1 MKVEDIK
8 YDDNDK
14 TIESIRLYKQ
24 QMESQ
29 NLTQEQQDLL
39 ISKLVA
45 DMVGILD
52 KTLTKEMNELDEF
65 IAKYN
70 FLLAVGKITDA
81 EFKRFGATY
90 DQIAANQEA
99 IDTLKLSGKKAFMR
113 SVADEVHFT
122 DKLAE
127 ADEEYQKNK
136 EGG

>member
-1 MKVEDIK
+1 MEID

-81 EFKRFGATY
+81 EKEQFR
-90 DQIAANQEA
+90 
-99 IDTLKLSGKKAFMR
+99 TLKRYKTNTIEFFALKSKDLISKLVELRDGQFKK
-113 SVADEVHFT
+113 
-122 DKLAE
+122 
-127 ADEEYQKNK
+127 
-136 EGG
+136 

>member
-39 ISKLVA
+39 ISKLIFEIV
-45 DMVGILD
+45 DKLH

-65 IAKYN
+65 NAKSRYSFIN
-70 FLLAVGKITDA
+70 
-81 EFKRFGATY
+81 Y
-90 DQIAANQEA
+90 
-99 IDTLKLSGKKAFMR
+99 KK
-113 SVADEVHFT
+113 
-122 DKLAE
+122 
-127 ADEEYQKNK
+127 
-136 EGG
+136 